1 MPDSPTPAS
10 PWMAG
15 ANSGPTVPGQDVTD
29 PDAPDIGQSDVPAN
43 APMPATQGTSG
54 APAKPG
60 SLFRT
65 LISSLGLALTRGAQA
80 GLTAPRNAQG
90 PAVAAETAQQAPQKD
105 FEQRMA
111 NQKALTTAD
120 MDKMNIAVTQLKLH
134 QMQMITHRMDED
146 QQNAVYNKGRDTLE
160 ELSKSGKVDILATGD
175 IGAVQAE
182 FNRRQ
187 ADASKQ
193 GQGLLPLQ
201 ILPSLGSDAKKPQF
215 SLVMVGKEKITDN
228 WDETW
233 GAKDLGYNDEDF
245 KAAGL
250 STFKFH
256 AAAGMDQ
263 QKALQLR
270 ATQYLNWASKTEA
283 GMQKWKQGQAT
294 IQSREKEG
302 QKNRDMRMALGEL
315 QASTRRAVAGMKG
328 LSDQTDKEIISAG
341 KTLIAAN
348 KALGDAQGKIGNKAW
363 DVLGGGETR
372 EIATKRR
379 ARDEAEKNYNAL
391 LAKKETGAAVSD
403 VINPK
408 PAAVPKGTPITR
420 DIANSY
426 KQKFGGDIKKAQ
438 DAATKD
444 GYVWPTPK

>member
-1 MPDSPTPAS
+1 MPDTPTPAS

-29 PDAPDIGQSDVPAN
+29 PDAPDIGQSDIGAN

-54 APAKPG
+54 TPAKPG

-90 PAVAAETAQQAPQKD
+90 PAVAAETAQQAPQKE

-187 ADASKQ
+187 ADANKQ

-283 GMQKWKQGQAT
+283 GMQKWKQSQAA
-294 IQSREKEG
+294 IGSREKEG
-302 QKNRDMRMALGEL
+302 QKNRDMRLNIAEL
-315 QASTRRAVAGMKG
+315 QASTRRAVTGMKG
-328 LSDQTDKEIISAG
+328 LNDQTDKEIISAG

-391 LAKKETGAAVSD
+391 LAKKGTSAAVSS
-403 VINPK
+403 VTNPT
-408 PAAVPKGTPITR
+408 PAAVPKGTPATK
-420 DIANSY
+420 AVVQQY
-426 KQKFGGDIKKAQ
+426 LQKAGGDKAKARQ
-438 DAATKD
+438 ALTND
-444 GYVWPTPK
+444 GYVIPQG